1 MGRGHGSGRCGVREG
16 GREPP
21 ARPAGPDAGH
31 GRRTRRVAPGAAGMR
46 ARAAG
51 LQHAR
56 LGHRCVAIGCRFG
69 WFGFFFPF

>member
-1 MGRGHGSGRCGVREG
+1 M
-16 GREPP
+16 
-21 ARPAGPDAGH
+21 
-31 GRRTRRVAPGAAGMR
+31 APGAAGMR

-69 WFGFFFPF
+69 WFGFFSLYDGHSDFEKTGLW